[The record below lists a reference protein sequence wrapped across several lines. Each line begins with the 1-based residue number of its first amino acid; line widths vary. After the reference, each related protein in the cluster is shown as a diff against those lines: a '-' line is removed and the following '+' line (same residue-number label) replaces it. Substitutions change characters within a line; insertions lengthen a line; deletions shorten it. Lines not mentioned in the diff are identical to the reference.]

1 MRGAFLAGVL
11 LIAAGYTG
19 VAFTGLPYLS
29 STGRLGP
36 GFFPRLIGVALL
48 ALVLYSLAVDL
59 KRADPAAAPSRHWRV
74 TVALAALSAA
84 FVAVIEILGGLL
96 AMIAF
101 MAIALAILNPGR
113 KVQNALL
120 ALALPIAVYLVFRLW
135 LNAAIPPGVLPPGF

>member
-1 MRGAFLAGVL
+1 MRAAFLAGVL
-11 LIAAGYTG
+11 LIATGYTY

-29 STGRLGP
+29 SAGRLGP

-48 ALVLYSLAVDL
+48 ALVLYSLAVDV
-59 KRADPAAAPSRHWRV
+59 KRADDRTPSRHWRV

-84 FVAVIEILGGLL
+84 FVAVIEVLGGLL

-113 KVQNALL
+113 RLQNALV
-120 ALALPIAVYLVFRLW
+120 ALGLPIAVYLVFRLW
-135 LNAAIPPGVLPPGF
+135 LNAAIPPGLLPPGF